1 MGFSIVQ
8 VSVLLGLVAVISFS
22 FECIFPFVNQFLL
35 EIGVVKDPADVGFY
49 SGIVESIYAV
59 SSLLAVF
66 PMTWA
71 SDYYGRK
78 PVVIAGAIGIA
89 ISLSAFGMSVNY
101 AMMIVSRIVGGVV
114 GGSDAAMRVMASEM
128 VDKASEAKVFAW
140 MMMSYRTGQ
149 ILGQP
154 VGGVLAHPERTFP
167 SLFGGAFWR
176 AHPYALPCFVGA
188 AYAAFFAIVGA
199 LVLRETLPA
208 IRRRREREI
217 KIPSTPSTPPS
228 ETTPLLA
235 DIPTASSST
244 STLVEIPPEDDKKEQ
259 QLTSPSIRSV
269 LSWPLVSFLISNA
282 MMVLLT
288 ECIFAIYPLFAF
300 TPVELGGLGLNS
312 AQIGLHMSLRAV
324 LHIVTMIPYDWM
336 QKKWG
341 LLNIYRVS
349 LIAWF
354 PSLMCFPVLN
364 WMARRGME
372 GSTAWYSMLLVLWVI
387 WSVTGWSWPASFV
400 LLSGLSPSANAVATV
415 QGLLS
420 VSTIGPQAIAP
431 ALATSTFAICIRHP
445 DILYGNVFW
454 VAIMIFSLVAFGHSL
469 TLRETTYDW
478 RAEIEEDEEHATA

>member
-1 MGFSIVQ
+1 
-8 VSVLLGLVAVISFS
+8 
-22 FECIFPFVNQFLL
+22 
-35 EIGVVKDPADVGFY
+35 
-49 SGIVESIYAV
+49 
-59 SSLLAVF
+59 
-66 PMTWA
+66 MTWA

-78 PVVIAGAIGIA
+78 PVVITGAVGIA

-101 AMMIVSRIVGGVV
+101 AMMIVSRIIGGVV

-128 VDKASEAKVFAW
+128 VDKDSEAKIFAW
-140 MMMSYRTGQ
+140 IMMSYRTGQ

-154 VGGVLAHPERTFP
+154 VGGVLAHPERMFP
-167 SLFGGAFWR
+167 KLFGGAFWR

-188 AYAAFFAIVGA
+188 AYAAFFALVGA

-208 IRRRREREI
+208 LRRREKEP
-217 KIPSTPSTPPS
+217 KIPSMPSTPPS

-235 DIPTASSST
+235 ESRTANSST
-244 STLVEIPPEDDKKEQ
+244 STLVEIPPETDKDDKPS
-259 QLTSPSIRSV
+259 SPSIRSV

-300 TPVELGGLGLNS
+300 TPVQLGGLGLDS

-341 LLNIYRVS
+341 MLNIYRVS

-354 PSLMCFPVLN
+354 PTLMFFPILN

-372 GSTAWYSMLLVLWVI
+372 GTYSWYAVLLTLWVI
-387 WSVTGWSWPASFV
+387 WSITGWSW
-400 LLSGLSPSANAVATV
+400 
-415 QGLLS
+415 
-420 VSTIGPQAIAP
+420 
-431 ALATSTFAICIRHP
+431 
-445 DILYGNVFW
+445 
-454 VAIMIFSLVAFGHSL
+454 
-469 TLRETTYDW
+469 RE
-478 RAEIEEDEEHATA
+478 